1 MRSIFSLTTRI
12 MSIVIIFF
20 SILLSIVTYSHY
32 ISMEQYTKASEHDKS
47 QLLLDAIE
55 PIVTIHLFLGFD
67 EPLSH
72 YLKEIVQKN
81 PMVLQ
86 LVVKDA
92 KDQIHFYYQSPTY
105 QTQAHSNLHLE
116 RTIYDQISPD
126 SIGQIEMVY
135 SNQQYTQTLN
145 DYRQFS
151 ILILIG
157 TSSLIIIL
165 ILLLRH
171 TLNPLRELAQELFN
185 YNPATFHF
193 SKKRVHQHHEVAVIQ
208 NAVVNM
214 VEKIQNYT
222 KRLYDLNLKLESKVK
237 ERTKTLEI
245 ANNQLRNEISDR
257 KKAEKALRHA
267 NEMLETLS
275 TKDALTNLYNRRILE
290 QKLQTYWQTAW
301 REKSPLSIIMCD
313 IDFFK
318 KINDTYGHQMG
329 DQCLQE
335 IAKIFE
341 NSISRPTDII
351 ARYGGEEFIFVLP
364 DTPAS
369 GALRIAEA
377 IQNLLAKRNI
387 CHETEVKMTL
397 SIGISSVIPTKE
409 IEWSSLIQA
418 ADEALYEAKHNG
430 RNRIVVRPL

>member
-1 MRSIFSLTTRI
+1 
-12 MSIVIIFF
+12 
-20 SILLSIVTYSHY
+20 
-32 ISMEQYTKASEHDKS
+32 MEQYTKTSEHDKS

-55 PIVTIHLFLGFD
+55 PIVAIHLFLGFD
-67 EPLSH
+67 QSLNQ
-72 YLKEIVQKN
+72 YLEEIVQKN
-81 PMVLQ
+81 PLILQ
-86 LVVKDA
+86 LSVQDMRE
-92 KDQIHFYYQSPTY
+92 QIHFYYRSPIY
-105 QTQAHSNLHLE
+105 QEEASNSLNFE
-116 RTIYDQISPD
+116 RIIYDKVSPG
-126 SIGQIEMVY
+126 SIGQLEMVY
-135 SNQQYTQTLN
+135 STQQYTKTLN

-151 ILILIG
+151 ILILVG
-157 TSSLIIIL
+157 TASLMMILII
-165 ILLLRH
+165 LLRH
-171 TLNPLRELAQELFN
+171 TLNPLRELAQELLN
-185 YNPATFHF
+185 YEPATFHF
-193 SKKRVHQHHEVAVIQ
+193 SKKRVHRQHEVAIIQ
-208 NAVVNM
+208 NAVIHM

-257 KKAEKALRHA
+257 KKAEKELRYA
-267 NEMLETLS
+267 NEKLETLS

-329 DQCLQE
+329 DHCLQE
-335 IAKIFE
+335 IAKVFE

-377 IQNLLAKRNI
+377 IQNMLKKRNI
-387 CHETEVKMTL
+387 CSDTKVKMTL

-409 IEWSSLIQA
+409 IAWSALIQA